1 MTENDQHRNACVG
14 VCDSIMQRL
23 GSREVKW
30 NDDEYRDLYRTL
42 SDIED
47 RLYRQGEYAPSN
59 VAALPKIRL
68 SMTPTPRRSYAG
80 M

>member
-30 NDDEYRDLYRTL
+30 SDDEYRDLYRTL
-42 SDIED
+42 RDIED
-47 RLYRQGEYAPSN
+47 RLYRQGEYHPSN